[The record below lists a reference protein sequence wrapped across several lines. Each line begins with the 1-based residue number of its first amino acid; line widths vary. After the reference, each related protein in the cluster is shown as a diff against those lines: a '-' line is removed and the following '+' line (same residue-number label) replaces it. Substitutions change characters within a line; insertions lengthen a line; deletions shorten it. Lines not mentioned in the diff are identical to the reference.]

1 MKRVAPACL
10 AVLLSASPAL
20 AQEAETPPETPPP
33 DAGEAENGLSLM
45 EEGAKLFMRGI
56 MNEMEPALRELEGM
70 ARDFEPA
77 LRDFAEQ
84 MGPALRDLFAEVED
98 WSAYHPPEMLPN
110 GDIILRRK
118 TPEEMAPDPEAGP
131 DGSIEL

>member
-1 MKRVAPACL
+1 MKIASSACL
-10 AVLLSASPAL
+10 VALLAASPAV
-20 AQEAETPPETPPP
+20 AQDAEAPPEIPSP
-33 DAGEAENGLSLM
+33 DAAEPENGLSLM
-45 EEGAKLFMRGI
+45 EEGAKLFLRGI

-70 ARDFEPA
+70 ANELEPA

-98 WSAYHPPEMLPN
+98 WSAYHPPEVMPN

-118 TPEEMAPDPEAGP
+118 TPEEMTPDPEAGP